1 MVLPTTI
8 AQMPTLVCA
17 VISIF
22 YAADID
28 ATAPLLQAD
37 SPDLAYLS
45 IQRLGKTTAAA
56 STLRNISPYP
66 LENLG
71 TCILMTHFI
80 TAQAQFNY
88 DPVQAAAATDISV
101 IRNTV
106 TDGNKKIKD
115 PNDPTRK
122 IYKVT
127 DESAKNRYQN
137 FFQDQASMFEQN
149 HDTATRIAERFKT
162 LLAALKGAFDIK
174 TKSKVKSEFL
184 LDLYLSQEE
193 FLRDSLKSTNLRELN
208 SKIEL
213 DTAIDAAYQHLESQ
227 RIRYAIQAHRT
238 QKAEFES
245 DKRAGR
251 QTSLY
256 KSYHRN
262 DYKFT
267 PLDEVPI
274 CKIEPSFCANVAEQK
289 TSAPATTTS
298 AGRKKRSNNATLCF
312 HRFCLENGN
321 WVADEVMNH
330 TAFHYREK
338 RSFTAIGS
346 VISLI
351 GSVATAIYTSHEI
364 NAMRLA
370 IADQNAAVSEVV
382 ENIAIAQNDIQ
393 LLDDKVDKLID
404 STLMGLNM
412 INITQVDLEMI
423 KYKVE
428 VQGVLIDL
436 EERLAAVELGF
447 SSLRNRQFPYS
458 IVKASEMEA
467 MYKTLVEKTA
477 LTQQELML
485 DDYTGLYTTTTD
497 LILVNGFLYLVQNIP
512 VITKTKG
519 TPEFFMYTLSNR
531 PILLANTTFTFSQ
544 PKPYVILND
553 KATIYKSLSQLE
565 FDECQ
570 VFNHRAEAH
579 FHCSRMFN
587 VFRKDTSRNC
597 LVKLFK
603 QDYTDLHEVCDIHIG
618 HLSDFVSQLS
628 RNVFMIYSL
637 EPDMVTIQCPH
648 EGTRIEQIHGFKNI
662 TVGDGCDASTRS
674 HHVFSAYDAIWHHA
688 LVEEHKR
695 VDLSG
700 FFHEF
705 GDFDQ
710 SLKII
715 ADHLAGIKESQP
727 KEMHLSKA
735 KELLRKAQEQNQTG
749 FWFSSNKY
757 IILSVI
763 VGFCGITLVV
773 GITYLLCHYY
783 CAKRMRTAAAVQIHR
798 EPEPEA
804 PVHNMDEVV
813 ELRQPIIR
821 QIQYHPANEGPIIMG
836 GR

>member
-1 MVLPTTI
+1 MKSPTR
-8 AQMPTLVCA
+8 AQMSTLVYCI
-17 VISIF
+17 VI
-22 YAADID
+22 YAAVID
-28 ATAPLLQAD
+28 ATAPILQAD

-45 IQRLGKTTAAA
+45 IQRLGKSTAAA
-56 STLRNISPYP
+56 STIRNISPYP

-80 TAQAQFNY
+80 TAQALFNY
-88 DPVQAAAATDISV
+88 DPVQAADATDIGV
-101 IRNTV
+101 IRETI
-106 TDGNKKIKD
+106 TDGKVKIKD
-115 PNDPTRK
+115 PNNASKT
-122 IYKVT
+122 IYKVPKQ
-127 DESAKNRYQN
+127 AAINRYRNVFEDQMTM
-137 FFQDQASMFEQN
+137 FQQN
-149 HDTATRIAERFKT
+149 HETATRIADRFKT

-174 TKSKVKSEFL
+174 TKNKVKSEFL

-193 FLRDSLKSTNLRELN
+193 FLEHSLKSTNLRELN
-208 SKIEL
+208 DKIKM
-213 DTAIDAAYQHLESQ
+213 DTAIDATYRHLESQ

-238 QKAEFES
+238 QKAEFEN

-256 KSYHRN
+256 KSYYTN
-262 DYKFT
+262 DYKFV
-267 PLDEVPI
+267 PLDQVPI
-274 CKIEPSFCANVAEQK
+274 CKVEAKFCE
-289 TSAPATTTS
+289 TSADGESTTTPTTTVNS
-298 AGRKKRSNNATLCF
+298 SGRKKRSTNTTLCF

-321 WVADEVMNH
+321 WIADEVMNH
-330 TAFHYREK
+330 TAYHYREK

-351 GSVATAIYTSHEI
+351 GSVATAIWTSHEI

-382 ENIAIAQNDIQ
+382 ENIAIAQNDIT
-393 LLDDKVDKLID
+393 LLDEKVDKLVD
-404 STLMGLNM
+404 ATLAGLDM
-412 INITQVDLEMI
+412 INITQVDLEML

-436 EERLAAVELGF
+436 EERLAAAELGF

-467 MYKTLVEKTA
+467 MYKALVEKTSM
-477 LTQQELML
+477 TQQELML

-570 VFNHRAEAH
+570 VFNHKAEAH

-603 QDYTDLHEVCDIHIG
+603 QDYSDLHEVCDVHIG

-628 RNVFMIYSL
+628 RNEFMIYSL
-637 EPDMVTIQCPH
+637 DPDMVTIQCPH
-648 EGTRIEQIHGFKNI
+648 EATRIEQIHGFKNI
-662 TVGDGCDASTRS
+662 TIGDGCDASTRS
-674 HHVFSAYDAIWHHA
+674 HHIFSAYDAIWHHA

-700 FFHEF
+700 FFHEY
-705 GDFDQ
+705 GDFDK

-727 KEMHLSKA
+727 KEMHLAKA
-735 KELLRKAQEQNQTG
+735 KELLRRAQEQNQTG

-757 IILSVI
+757 IILSVL
-763 VGFCGITLVV
+763 VGFCGITLIV
-773 GITYLLCHYY
+773 GLTYLLCHYY
-783 CAKRMRTAAAVQIHR
+783 CAKKMRTAAAVQIHR
-798 EPEPEA
+798 EPEHEA
-804 PVHNMDEVV
+804 PVHDLDEVV

-821 QIQYHPANEGPIIMG
+821 QIQYHPANQGPVVTG